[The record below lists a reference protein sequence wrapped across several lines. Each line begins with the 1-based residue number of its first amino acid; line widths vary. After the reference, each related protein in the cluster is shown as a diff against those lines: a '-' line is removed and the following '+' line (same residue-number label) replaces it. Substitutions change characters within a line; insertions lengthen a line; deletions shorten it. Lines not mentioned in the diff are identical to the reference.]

1 MLCNIFATKS
11 KVKAFTSLHILEI
24 HLIILSYLRLFA
36 PYPCSDCLFRTC
48 HWIKQAK
55 EKNKTKAGAGKN
67 KTLLLQSGFL
77 ASQIKYLSLF
87 KFSISINIEGGSVA
101 EQSNAL
107 HFREIETFFF
117 YFGGWVGNSFFSSCC
132 YSWFASIP
140 AFTKCFIFSKVVKVR
155 MQASLC

>member
-107 HFREIETFFF
+107 HFREIVNRTQNNPGLLPHLCCL
-117 YFGGWVGNSFFSSCC
+117 FGGWVGNTFLLHLAILGLHP
-132 YSWFASIP
+132 Y
-140 AFTKCFIFSKVVKVR
+140 R
-155 MQASLC
+155 H